1 MPAKNAK
8 KYGAEW
14 YQANKDRMAVY
25 YANHRH
31 KVRLEMI
38 DAYGGC
44 CQECGEKD
52 PVVLVLDHINND
64 AKEDRKKNNHM
75 GGYKMYSKLKQRGWP
90 SDGYR
95 LLCHNCNF
103 RKEYWRRKDA
113 VSKRKTA

>member
-1 MPAKNAK
+1 MAK
-8 KYGAEW
+8 YF
-14 YQANKDRMAVY
+14 QDNKDRMALY

-38 DAYGGC
+38 DAYGGS

-52 PVVLVLDHINND
+52 FAVLVLDHINDD
-64 AKEDRKKNNHM
+64 AKEDRRINNHK

-90 SDGYR
+90 IENHR

-103 RKEYWRRKDA
+103 RKEYWRRKSA
-113 VSKRKTA
+113 VKKRETA